1 MFLDMQSFHQRT
13 EARKVQVAELGKRGV
28 WCGRA
33 GVSVGQ
39 NHLVRVTLGAGRAG
53 VGALVSVGHNIH
65 QNQCLEAV
73 HTHFIRQRLR

>member
-1 MFLDMQSFHQRT
+1 MM
-13 EARKVQVAELGKRGV
+13 
-28 WCGRA
+28 
-33 GVSVGQ
+33 
-39 NHLVRVTLGAGRAG
+39 HLVRVTLGAGRAG